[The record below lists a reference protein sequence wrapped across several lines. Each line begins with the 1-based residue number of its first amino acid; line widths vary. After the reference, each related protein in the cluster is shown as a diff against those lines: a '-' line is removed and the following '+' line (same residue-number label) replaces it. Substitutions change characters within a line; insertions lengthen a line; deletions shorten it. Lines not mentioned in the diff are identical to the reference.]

1 MLYVPSIVKK
11 EIQYPAIGKG
21 EPFTITTA
29 EKKSGTLRIVKWLIT
44 ASDTRVP
51 IGAPANKDATSQTRT
66 GTAAGASTDAPSA
79 TNRNGLWPRSA
90 SEPKGFL
97 VAGLGNRHAGFY
109 CSSGC
114 CCGGGTIL
122 CNNPN
127 GAPVHFRICSRK
139 RTKPLPVFRSIS
151 HFGPE
156 QMRSEVQLAARDQA
170 ANSSTVPA
178 RPFRISGI
186 RLSKHASCV

>member
-1 MLYVPSIVKK
+1 MKKTYPTDCSDQLYSLAEGRVLYVPSIVKK
-11 EIQYPAIGKG
+11 EIQHPAIGKG
-21 EPFTITTA
+21 ELFTITTT

-79 TNRNGLWPRSA
+79 TNPNGLGHDPQRA
-90 SEPKGFL
+90 KRFL
-97 VAGLGNRHAGFY
+97 SGRPGNLHAGFH

-122 CNNPN
+122 CNNPT
-127 GAPVHFRICSRK
+127 GAPVQFRICARK
-139 RTKPLPVFRSIS
+139 GTKPLPVFRSIS
-151 HFGPE
+151 
-156 QMRSEVQLAARDQA
+156 
-170 ANSSTVPA
+170 T
-178 RPFRISGI
+178 FRTGTNVI
-186 RLSKHASCV
+186 